1 MDLDAFVTE
10 HNHEWN
16 RLQQLTAKRRGK
28 LTPTEVDDLVVLYR
42 RTATHLSVVR
52 SRSPDP
58 ALVAWL
64 TRLVLQAR
72 AAVSPVRGFSWR
84 AVAEFFSTA
93 LPLEIYRARRWWIS
107 VSAGFVLLT
116 GVLMWLVAYSPDRAR
131 AFLSQA
137 EIDQLV
143 RHDFEA
149 YYNSAPPQDFALG
162 VWTNNALLT
171 GLCLASGVVILP
183 VLYLLWGNAL
193 NTGVVGGVMVGNGR
207 GDVFFG
213 LILIHGLLEL
223 TCVFIAA
230 GVGLRIGWAW
240 IAPGP
245 FLSRGQALART
256 ARSSMVIAL
265 GLVLALAVSGF
276 VEAFITPAPVV
287 VGVKLAI
294 GATVWALF
302 LLYIFYFG
310 AAAER
315 AGADADVPEYERQ
328 ALVPTV

>member
-1 MDLDAFVTE
+1 VDLDAFVTE

-16 RLQQLTAKRRGK
+16 RLQQLTAKRRGR

-84 AVAEFFSTA
+84 AVGDFFGTA
-93 LPLEIYRARRWWIS
+93 LPLEIYRARRWWLS
-107 VSAGFVLLT
+107 VAAGFILLT
-116 GVLMWLVAYSPDRAR
+116 GVLIGLVASSPDRAR
-131 AFLSQA
+131 AFLSQD
-137 EIDQLV
+137 EINQLV
-143 RHDFEA
+143 QHDFEA

-162 VWTNNALLT
+162 VWTNNALIT
-171 GLCLASGVVILP
+171 GLCLASGVLVFP
-183 VLYLLWGNAL
+183 VLYMLWQNAL

-213 LILIHGLLEL
+213 LITIHGLLEL
-223 TCVFIAA
+223 TCIFIAA
-230 GVGLRIGWAW
+230 GVGLRIGWSW

-245 FLSRGQALART
+245 FATRGQSLART
-256 ARSSMVIAL
+256 ARSSMVVAL

-276 VEAFITPAPVV
+276 VEAFITPAPVI
-287 VGVKLAI
+287 VGVKLGI
-294 GATVWALF
+294 GATVWLLF
-302 LLYIFYFG
+302 LLYVFLLG
-310 AAAER
+310 SAAER
-315 AGADADVPEYERQ
+315 AGADSDVPKYERL
-328 ALVPTV
+328 ATVPTV